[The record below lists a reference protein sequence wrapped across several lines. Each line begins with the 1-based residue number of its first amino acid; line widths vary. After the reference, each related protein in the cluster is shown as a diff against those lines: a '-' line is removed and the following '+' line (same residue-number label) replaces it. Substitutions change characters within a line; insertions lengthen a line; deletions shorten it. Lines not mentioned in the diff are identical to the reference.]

1 MPRRTPVRPTDN
13 ELAVL
18 RVLWDHGPC
27 PVREIHEVLSRGKSV
42 GYTTVLKTLQIM
54 VHKRLVVRDV
64 RGRAHVYAPAAPRP
78 QTLKRLVD
86 DLVDRAFGGAVAQLV
101 VQALG
106 GRTASPDEIRE
117 LRRLLDG
124 LEAQVARER
133 SP

>member
-1 MPRRTPVRPTDN
+1 MPRRPPVRPTDN

-18 RVLWDHGPC
+18 RVLWDRGPC
-27 PVREIHEVLSRGKSV
+27 PVREIHDVLSRGKPV

-54 VHKRLVVRDV
+54 VEKQLVVRDA

-78 QTLKRLVD
+78 HTLKGLVD

-101 VQALG
+101 IQALG
-106 GRTASPDEIRE
+106 GRSASADELRE
-117 LRRLLDG
+117 LRQLLDG
-124 LEAQVARER
+124 LEAQGVRER